1 MKNPLI
7 TLQLAA
13 ADQAVE
19 DENHRAEAG
28 MFTSAELN
36 SANQNELTVE
46 AEARV
51 ESLIARYLYGSRI
64 NFLDFCL

>member
-13 ADQAVE
+13 ADQPVE
-19 DENHRAEAG
+19 DKNYRAEAG
-28 MFTSAELN
+28 LSASAELN
-36 SANQNELTVE
+36 SANQNQRTVE